1 MSEAANDIHTLE
13 GRAALVTGASSG
25 LGRATALALA
35 RAGADVAI
43 IARSKEELDSVGEAI
58 TKIGRQALAL
68 PVNLA
73 SVDETAEAV
82 RRTVEALERLD
93 VLVNVVGTDAPGT
106 VEELD
111 VAGWDR
117 TLTVNL
123 RTPFLL
129 SKAAFPHMRE
139 ARAGMIVNISSVSG
153 RKGWANAS
161 VYSAFKFGLTGF
173 TGLLADEGKQYGIRV
188 IVLYR
193 EAMATNLGPSLQ
205 RSSRRANRRRLLHR
219 LECFCRSMLRI

>member
-1 MSEAANDIHTLE
+1 VARFEAP
-13 GRAALVTGASSG
+13 TGK
-25 LGRATALALA
+25 RP
-35 RAGADVAI
+35 
-43 IARSKEELDSVGEAI
+43 EVGEEI
-58 TKIGRQALAL
+58 TKLGRQALAL

-73 SVDETAEAV
+73 SVDETAGAV
-82 RRTVEALERLD
+82 RRTVEALGRLD

-153 RKGWANAS
+153 RKGWVNAS
-161 VYSAFKFGLTGF
+161 AYSASKFGLTGF
-173 TGLLADEGKQYGIRV
+173 TELLADEGKQYGIRA

-193 EAMATNLGPSLQ
+193 GAMATKLGPSLQ
-205 RSSRRANRRRLLHR
+205 RSSRRANRLRLLHR
-219 LECFCRSMLRI
+219 LECSCRNKLRI